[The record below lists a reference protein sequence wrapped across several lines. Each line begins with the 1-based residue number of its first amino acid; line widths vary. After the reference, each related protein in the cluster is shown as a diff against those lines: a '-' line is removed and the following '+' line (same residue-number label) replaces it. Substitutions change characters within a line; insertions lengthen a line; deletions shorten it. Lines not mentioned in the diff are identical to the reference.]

1 MPINNIPCTS
11 CKNTNC
17 LIYKHIKTKDFE
29 KFISEK
35 NTFSCKKGQQFVME
49 GAPTNGLFFIQSGK
63 AKVIKTGIY
72 GKEQILRF
80 VTDGE
85 VIGHRGFGVR
95 QKYFIGALAL
105 EDTTLCN
112 FSDKTLKEMLIQ
124 IPELTYDF
132 MLFYAEELS
141 KSEEKVKTLAQMT
154 VREKVI
160 DSLLYINRKFGANK
174 KGYLNLI
181 LSRKEIADFAG
192 TTDEQVT
199 RTFSN
204 LKKEGYIT
212 TTGKRIAI
220 QNINALK
227 KEIAEHNYY
236 LAS

>member
-1 MPINNIPCTS
+1 MECVNCENL
-11 CKNTNC
+11 NC
-17 LIYKHIKTKDFE
+17 LIKKNISSE
-29 KFISEK
+29 VVQKFISEK

-85 VIGHRGFGVR
+85 VIGHRGFGIR

-160 DSLLYINRKFGANK
+160 DSLLYINRKFGNLR
-174 KGYLNLI
+174 GFLNLP
-181 LSRKEIADFAG
+181 LSRKEYADYAG
-192 TTDEQVT
+192 TTEEQVI
-199 RTFSN
+199 RIFSA
-204 LKKEGYIT
+204 LKKEGLIIAK
-212 TTGKRIAI
+212 GKKIGVA
-220 QNINALK
+220 NVENLK
-227 KEIAEHNYY
+227 NEISEHNFF
-236 LAS
+236 LDS